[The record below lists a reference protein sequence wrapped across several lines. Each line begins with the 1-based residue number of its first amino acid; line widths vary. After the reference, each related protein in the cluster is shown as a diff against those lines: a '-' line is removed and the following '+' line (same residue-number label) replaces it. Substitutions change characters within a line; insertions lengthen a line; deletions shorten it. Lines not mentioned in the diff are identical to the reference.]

1 MTVVIMGCGRV
12 GGRLG
17 SMLDNE
23 GHDVTVIDLDD
34 KSFRW
39 LAPSFKGKAIIGD
52 GTDGDSLVR
61 ANIDNADVFVATTQG
76 DNRNLLAAQ
85 KAKIE
90 FHVPKVVCRIYD
102 PIRRELYRDLGI
114 ETVSPTTVTS
124 ELLKNA
130 IER

>member
-1 MTVVIMGCGRV
+1 MNVGIMGCGRV
-12 GGRLG
+12 GGRRVRL
-17 SMLDNE
+17 LRDD
-23 GHDVTVIDLDD
+23 GHAVPVRHRGAQ
-34 KSFRW
+34 SFRCR
-39 LAPSFKGKAIIGD
+39 AHMHKGKAIIGD
-52 GTDGDSLVR
+52 GTDGDSLLR

-85 KAKIE
+85 KAKIL

-114 ETVSPTTVTS
+114 ETVSPTIVTS